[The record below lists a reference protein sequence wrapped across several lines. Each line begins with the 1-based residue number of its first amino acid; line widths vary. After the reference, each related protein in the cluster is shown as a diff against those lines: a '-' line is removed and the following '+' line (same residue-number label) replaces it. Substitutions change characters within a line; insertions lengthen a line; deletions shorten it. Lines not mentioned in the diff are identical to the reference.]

1 MNVPWGRGYI
11 RSVSSLHKGD
21 KSWDCSCSLE
31 ARYFIRKVPLLN
43 SWEYCQKTPRLVNIG
58 KCLFYNLS
66 QDTSQKNGVLL
77 LSRPLLNS
85 LRSISFP
92 IKGSQNSKE
101 ILHFLNWFHLTW
113 VFFFLVDIFALAL
126 EAILWTLLKYL
137 VYLYKLPLEE
147 EMGDQQY
154 MNFPMLELF
163 LQNRVRS
170 LYINFTNSKNL
181 KTPGNP
187 AAFFWR

>member
-85 LRSISFP
+85 LRSVSFP

-113 VFFFLVDIFALAL
+113 VFFFGGYFCLGLRGNIMDSPKVFS
-126 EAILWTLLKYL
+126 
-137 VYLYKLPLEE
+137 
-147 EMGDQQY
+147 
-154 MNFPMLELF
+154 LF
-163 LQNRVRS
+163 
-170 LYINFTNSKNL
+170 I
-181 KTPGNP
+181 
-187 AAFFWR
+187 

>member
-1 MNVPWGRGYI
+1 MG
-11 RSVSSLHKGD
+11 
-21 KSWDCSCSLE
+21 
-31 ARYFIRKVPLLN
+31 
-43 SWEYCQKTPRLVNIG
+43 
-58 KCLFYNLS
+58 
-66 QDTSQKNGVLL
+66 
-77 LSRPLLNS
+77 
-85 LRSISFP
+85 
-92 IKGSQNSKE
+92 
-101 ILHFLNWFHLTW
+101 
-113 VFFFLVDIFALAL
+113 FLVDIFALDL

-181 KTPGNP
+181 KTPGSP
-187 AAFFWR
+187 AAFF